1 MEVRE
6 AMTTWRRRGTRKR
19 CSASG
24 KGVSVPRVRKRE
36 ISRESQK
43 DKVRKLEG
51 FQCKKIIIKDP
62 ITSTFK

>member
-24 KGVSVPRVRKRE
+24 EGVLVPRVRKRE
-36 ISRESQK
+36 ISSESQK

-51 FQCKKIIIKDP
+51 FQCKKIIIKDL